1 MTRNRIHIL
10 SKKLNKNHCD
20 TSKILPSTRTRKVE
34 RKIVIV
40 AISTNMPSAR
50 KVNLEK
56 RPSTDEEETSVR
68 HTLKMVDIRS
78 ITGES
83 HDPEDDDIEPK
94 EPPMK
99 EIKLEMVEDGNML
112 DTSSDEESPPNG
124 QVIKES
130 TEAAEEKRYTHLSL
144 MKISRDPFTKL

>member
-1 MTRNRIHIL
+1 
-10 SKKLNKNHCD
+10 
-20 TSKILPSTRTRKVE
+20 
-34 RKIVIV
+34 
-40 AISTNMPSAR
+40 
-50 KVNLEK
+50 
-56 RPSTDEEETSVR
+56 
-68 HTLKMVDIRS
+68 MVDIRS

-83 HDPEDDDIEPK
+83 HDPEDDDIETK

-144 MKISRDPFTKL
+144 MKISKDPFTKL

>member
-1 MTRNRIHIL
+1 
-10 SKKLNKNHCD
+10 
-20 TSKILPSTRTRKVE
+20 
-34 RKIVIV
+34 
-40 AISTNMPSAR
+40 MPSAR

-56 RPSTDEEETSVR
+56 RPSTDEEEDSSVK
-68 HTLKMVDIRS
+68 HTVKMVDIRT

-83 HDPEDDDIEPK
+83 HDPEDDDIETK

-124 QVIKES
+124 KVTKENS
-130 TEAAEEKRYTHLSL
+130 EVTEEKRYTHLSF
-144 MKISRDPFTKL
+144 MKIGKDPFEKFH